1 MSSNDASEPLEEATL
16 EERLLA
22 EMKLQSDMLRQL
34 LPLTDLLRTPL
45 DQEEQ
50 DMVIRLY
57 QLMTRVSEELN
68 LIQQERLAIGEM
80 REALEAGIESV
91 RSEMQEVGSM
101 RDQVETMYRLL
112 LNIRK

>member
-80 REALEAGIESV
+80 REALEAGIEGV

-101 RDQVETMYRLL
+101 RDQVETMHRLM
-112 LNIRK
+112 LNIRN